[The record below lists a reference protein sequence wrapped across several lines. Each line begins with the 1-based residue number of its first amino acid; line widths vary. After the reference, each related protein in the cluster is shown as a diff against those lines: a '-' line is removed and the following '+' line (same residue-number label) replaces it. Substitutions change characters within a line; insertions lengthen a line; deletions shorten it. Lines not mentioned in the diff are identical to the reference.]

1 MAMFNGPGPGRKQCP
16 SCKAY
21 IGVRTAVCPCGH
33 AFEKKARPAPVATV
47 TPPAAKADKAV
58 EKTVESQ
65 PVAVAGMGRRVRVFA
80 APGDCP
86 VSYDGD
92 VKKWAQKIQSM
103 GAENS
108 VEYTATALRI
118 WLGQFVKDSDQVDS
132 LIQSLNLPQED

>member
-33 AFEKKARPAPVATV
+33 AFEKKAAPALKAPSSAPAPVAKSDKTENH
-47 TPPAAKADKAV
+47 PAAV
-58 EKTVESQ
+58 T
-65 PVAVAGMGRRVRVFA
+65 GMGRRIRVFA

-86 VSYDGD
+86 VAYDGD
-92 VKKWAQKIQSM
+92 VKKWAQKIQGM
-103 GAENS
+103 GAENG